1 MTTRRTLHLPAL
13 LGTLAAAV
21 LVACAL
27 ALLAV
32 SGEAGASF
40 PGKNGRIAYNSGG
53 VIYTINSDGSA
64 KTKVTNTHV
73 SGYPI
78 DYSPSG
84 KKITYTSYE
93 GFNDG
98 KDTGPQ
104 KDAEIYTVKV
114 GGGGRTNVTS
124 NNRGDE
130 ASSYSP
136 DGKRIAYTHWD
147 GHDLEIYT
155 TNTDGTGEFRVTD
168 TRTNEVTP
176 SYSPD
181 GKKILFSGEE
191 RKFLRNDAVEIYT
204 IGVHGKN
211 RVQLTNNATN
221 DYFPDYS
228 PDGRRIAYSG
238 SGEKSTNI
246 YTISARGGE
255 KTKVTGGNDPD
266 YSPDGKKIV
275 YYTGNG
281 LDGEIY
287 TINLGG
293 GGKSRVTEGSNP
305 SWGSRP

>member
-1 MTTRRTLHLPAL
+1 MTRRQTLHLAAL
-13 LGTLAAAV
+13 LGTLAGAV
-21 LVACAL
+21 LVACAV
-27 ALLAV
+27 APLAV
-32 SGEAGASF
+32 SGEANAAF

-53 VIYTINSDGSA
+53 VIYTINPDGSA

-104 KDAEIYTVKV
+104 KDVEIYTVNV
-114 GGGGRTNVTS
+114 GEGSRINVTN

-147 GHDLEIYT
+147 GYDLEIYT
-155 TNTDGTGEFRVTD
+155 INTDGTGEFRVTD
-168 TRTNEVTP
+168 NRTNEFTP

-191 RKFLRNDAVEIYT
+191 RMFLRNDAVEIYT
-204 IGVHGKN
+204 ISVHGKN
-211 RVQLTNNATN
+211 RVQLTENATN

-238 SGEKSTNI
+238 SGEKGTNI
-246 YTISARGGE
+246 YTISARGGD
-255 KTKVTGGNDPD
+255 KTKVTEGNDPD
-266 YSPDGKKIV
+266 YSPDGKKIA
-275 YYTGNG
+275 YYTGND
-281 LDGEIY
+281 LDGQIY
-287 TINLGG
+287 TINVGG